1 MRTQMGGWGR
11 LVCAAASGGRV
22 HRANQD
28 TLSGRS
34 NQRRTKRVFF
44 LLLLLLLFFFSLFS
58 EVVGSARL
66 SLGAAAELI
75 SGKN

>member
-11 LVCAAASGGRV
+11 LVWAAASGGRV

-28 TLSGRS
+28 TLSGPS

-44 LLLLLLLFFFSLFS
+44 LLLLLLFFFSLFS